1 MRLHIYQDYWA
12 ANWAESGTDNLGEVQ
27 LIDARG
33 HLDTAHRA
41 LYALAAATVEH
52 GDDAGWYAGEVVLC
66 LSPSQRREVG
76 DLRAR
81 IWSGRWGTQHARDVA
96 ARLHRLGIRVRVAGA
111 TARELA
117 WMREWAGR
125 VAVEGLT
132 IGRGGVAT
140 LAAM

>member
-41 LYALAAATVEH
+41 LYALAAATAEH
-52 GDDAGWYAGEVVLC
+52 GDDAGWYAGEVTLC
-66 LSPSQRREVG
+66 LSAAQRREVG

-81 IWSGRWGTQHARDVA
+81 IWSGRWGTQHARELA
-96 ARLHRLGIRVRVAGA
+96 ARLHGLGIRVRVATA

-117 WMREWAGR
+117 WMEGYAGR
-125 VAVEGLT
+125 VAVESLT

>member
-1 MRLHIYQDYWA
+1 
-12 ANWAESGTDNLGEVQ
+12 
-27 LIDARG
+27 
-33 HLDTAHRA
+33 
-41 LYALAAATVEH
+41 
-52 GDDAGWYAGEVVLC
+52 
-66 LSPSQRREVG
+66 VG

-81 IWSGRWGTQHARDVA
+81 IWKGQWSTQHARDVA
-96 ARLHRLGIRVRVAGA
+96 ARLHGLGIRVRVATA

-117 WMREWAGR
+117 WMEGYAGR

>member
-1 MRLHIYQDYWA
+1 M
-12 ANWAESGTDNLGEVQ
+12 
-27 LIDARG
+27 
-33 HLDTAHRA
+33 
-41 LYALAAATVEH
+41 
-52 GDDAGWYAGEVVLC
+52 VLC
-66 LSPSQRREVG
+66 LSAAQRREVG

-96 ARLHRLGIRVRVAGA
+96 ARLHGLGIRVRVATA

-125 VAVEGLT
+125 VAVESLT